1 MRSIKKIAIIHPTFA
16 YNGGAES
23 LIINT
28 IEEWQ
33 KDGFDITVYTRT
45 IREECRDSINQK
57 YANLSINNPF
67 SWNKTVKYLFE
78 ELFKFDIVIIH
89 NFPATIF
96 YGLVVRKAKKMNASM
111 PLSFWYCHEPSV
123 RLYGHDE
130 ASFRVRNKT
139 LDPFAVITKIYD
151 KMGVSAIDHIFAN
164 SERTKNHVDLV
175 YGRSATVVYPA
186 IKINYNVEKNIP
198 KHFFYVGRIEK
209 PKNIETAI
217 YAFELL
223 LKNTKY
229 KDIKFF
235 IAGSGRDKER
245 LKKIVSER
253 NMNSNIIF
261 LGYIS
266 DSDKYKYL
274 SESYALVMPALYEPF
289 GLTVVEA
296 WMSGTTAV
304 MSSDTGV
311 AEIAENAVVFA
322 DVLSEHSL
330 CEAMT
335 YTLENEDS
343 REELIENGKNI
354 IENHSLGIDKYAKK
368 LLDKILLSI
377 TL

>member
-1 MRSIKKIAIIHPTFA
+1 MKSIKKIAIIHPTFA

-33 KDGFDITVYTRT
+33 KEGFDITVYTRS
-45 IREECRDSINQK
+45 IREELKDSIKQK
-57 YANLSINNPF
+57 HVELSINNPLSF
-67 SWNKTVKYLFE
+67 SKTVKYLLKE
-78 ELFKFDIVIIH
+78 IAHFDIVIVH

-96 YGLVVRKAKKMNASM
+96 YGLVARKAKKMNISI

-123 RLYGHDE
+123 RLYGHD
-130 ASFRVRNKT
+130 ASSFLDKSKT
-139 LDPFAVITKIYD
+139 FDPFAIITKIYD
-151 KMGVSAIDHIFAN
+151 KIGVSTIDYIFAN
-164 SERTKNHVDLV
+164 SERTKEHIKLV
-175 YGRSATVVYPA
+175 YKRDATVLYPGVKISYD
-186 IKINYNVEKNIP
+186 IKKKSP

-223 LKNTKY
+223 LKNIEC

-235 IAGSGRDKER
+235 IAGSGRDKKR
-245 LKKIVSER
+245 LESIVSER
-253 NMNSNIIF
+253 NMQSNIIF

-266 DSDKYKYL
+266 DYDKYEYL
-274 SESYALVMPALYEPF
+274 SESYALIMPALYEPF

-296 WMSGTTAV
+296 WMSYTTAI

-311 AEIAENAVVFA
+311 AEIAKGAVVFT
-322 DVLSEHSL
+322 DVLDKNSL
-330 CEAMT
+330 CEAMSDVFR
-335 YTLENEDS
+335 NADF
-343 REELIENGKNI
+343 REKLIENGKSVIVDNDL
-354 IENHSLGIDKYAKK
+354 SIDKYGKK
-368 LLDKILLSI
+368 LLHAIILSS